1 MLGRI
6 LFENRWSVR
15 GGVLYIALSLV
26 GLLED
31 LHCLSLVHVLSL
43 FMRLMKPGLLF
54 LLLLDPLCGE
64 CLESRSDERGRL
76 ALLMLLLSLLL
87 SDLVGLDLSLKEL
100 DLLVLGGQQ
109 LLLIGK
115 VDAIGV
121 DPVVIG
127 FWKTD

>member
-15 GGVLYIALSLV
+15 GGVFYIALSLV

-64 CLESRSDERGRL
+64 CLEPRSNERGRL

-87 SDLVGLDLSLKEL
+87 SDLVGLDLGLKKL
-100 DLLVLGGQQ
+100 DLLILGGQE

-115 VDAIGV
+115 VDAVRV
-121 DPVVIG
+121 DPVVVG
-127 FWKTD
+127 FGKTN

>member
-1 MLGRI
+1 
-6 LFENRWSVR
+6 
-15 GGVLYIALSLV
+15 
-26 GLLED
+26 
-31 LHCLSLVHVLSL
+31 
-43 FMRLMKPGLLF
+43 MRLMKPGLLF

-64 CLESRSDERGRL
+64 CLESRSDEGRL